1 MCLLDLDKI
10 ENTIANSLFIM
21 ETAMS
26 LNTLINRC
34 REELANAP
42 SQAQHS
48 WRLFSFGNIDLEGNP
63 VVRYVVLRAV
73 SPTEIVFFTD
83 QRSDKIPAIQQ
94 NSIASLCFFSP
105 ESKIQ
110 LQVKAQ
116 LALHNQDNIAK
127 KHWDATPWYTLQCYH
142 MKESPGDALPAPFI
156 LDPQSLDAEE
166 AYRYFSVISCRMLSW
181 DMLCLHSEG
190 NQRAF
195 AEFDEKGQI
204 TKSGWIAP

>member
-94 NSIASLCFFSP
+94 N
-105 ESKIQ
+105 
-110 LQVKAQ
+110 
-116 LALHNQDNIAK
+116 
-127 KHWDATPWYTLQCYH
+127 
-142 MKESPGDALPAPFI
+142 
-156 LDPQSLDAEE
+156 
-166 AYRYFSVISCRMLSW
+166 
-181 DMLCLHSEG
+181 
-190 NQRAF
+190 
-195 AEFDEKGQI
+195 
-204 TKSGWIAP
+204 